1 MTHATAGDVM
11 NPEVLSVPLEM
22 SVVELVDFFAE
33 KEITG
38 APVVDHTGHFVGV
51 VSVTDVAESPVAGA
65 PFGESAHS
73 DLRGWEDRLTRDEVR
88 RLGVRSGSLS
98 VGDIMTPT
106 VYTVSAD
113 TPASELA
120 RTMVSGRIHRLFVTR
135 GRKIVGIVTSL
146 DLLKL
151 LFQDQDR

>member
-1 MTHATAGDVM
+1 MKHATAGDVM
-11 NPEVLSVPLEM
+11 NPKVLSVPLEM
-22 SVVELVDFFAE
+22 SVLELVDFLAE
-33 KEITG
+33 KDITG
-38 APVVDHTGHFVGV
+38 VPVVDRSGRYVGV
-51 VSVTDVAESPVAGA
+51 VSVTDVAESPAAAA

-73 DLRGWEDRLTRDEVR
+73 DLRGWEDRLSRDEVR
-88 RLGVRSGSLS
+88 RLGVRNGSLG

-106 VYTVSAD
+106 VYTVPAN

-146 DLLKL
+146 DLLRL
-151 LFQDQDR
+151 LFEEQA

>member
-1 MTHATAGDVM
+1 MKYATAGDVM
-11 NPEVLSVPLEM
+11 NPEVFSVPLEM
-22 SVVELVDFFAE
+22 SVLELVDFLAE

-38 APVVDHTGHFVGV
+38 VPVVDRDGHFVGV
-51 VSVTDVAESPVAGA
+51 VSVTDVAESPAAGA
-65 PFGESAHS
+65 PFGESGQS
-73 DLRGWEDRLTRDEVR
+73 DLRGWEDRLNRDEVR
-88 RLGVRSGSLS
+88 RMGVRSGSLS
-98 VGDIMTPT
+98 VADIMTPT
-106 VYTVSAD
+106 VYTVPAD

-151 LFQDQDR
+151 LFKDGDK